1 MGMGRGAG
9 LEETYIDNMKEAIRA
24 LVCEVLLEKKE
35 ETASFL
41 LEERQPY
48 ELLGK
53 KNGQRGLIMKLTM
66 QQLNEMV
73 RRAVQEVLQEK
84 KEEKKWMQKAGK
96 EMEKKGTKGALHKQ
110 LGKPEGEKLSRRE
123 LESLKRE
130 LQAKAEGD
138 KKLSPSDRKLLRRV
152 IFALNA
158 TKAKD

>member
-1 MGMGRGAG
+1 
-9 LEETYIDNMKEAIRA
+9 
-24 LVCEVLLEKKE
+24 
-35 ETASFL
+35 
-41 LEERQPY
+41 
-48 ELLGK
+48 
-53 KNGQRGLIMKLTM
+53 MKLTI

-110 LGKPEGEKLSRRE
+110 LGKKEGEKLSKSE
-123 LESLKRE
+123 LERLKRE

-138 KKLSPSDRKLLRRV
+138 AKLSPSDRKLLRRV

-158 TKAKD
+158 MKAK